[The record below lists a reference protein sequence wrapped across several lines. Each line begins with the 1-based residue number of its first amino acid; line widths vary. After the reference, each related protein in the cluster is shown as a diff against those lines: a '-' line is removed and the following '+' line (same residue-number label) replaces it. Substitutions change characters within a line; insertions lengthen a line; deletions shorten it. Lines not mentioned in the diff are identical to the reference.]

1 VVRPQDSNRLA
12 TLDYIETARI
22 SLNGTFDDYWG
33 GRGKNLRHNMK
44 RQRNRLEREGVQIG
58 FQGLSRPQEMER
70 GVEDYGRL
78 ESAGW
83 KSARGTAIELN
94 NQQGRFYQDLL
105 ERFAATGQARCYRLY
120 FDDRL
125 VASDLCVSGFG
136 TLVILKT
143 THDEECKGYSPGQLL
158 HREEVPQCFA
168 EAGLSSLEFY
178 GKVMD
183 WHRRWTSDVRQM
195 YHVNFYTK
203 PVWSVA
209 HKFLSKLSQRQA

>member
-1 VVRPQDSNRLA
+1 VARPQDSNRLA

-22 SLNGTFDDYWG
+22 SLNGSFEDYWN

-44 RQRNRLEREGVQIG
+44 RQRNRLEREGVRIG
-58 FQGLSRPQEMER
+58 FEVLSQPQEMEQ
-70 GVEDYGRL
+70 GVGDYGRL

-83 KSARGTAIELN
+83 KSAQGTAVEHN
-94 NQQGRFYQDLL
+94 NQQGRFYRDLL
-105 ERFAATGQARCYRLY
+105 ERYAATGEARCYRLY
-120 FDDRL
+120 FGDQL

-158 HREEVPQCFA
+158 HRQEVPECFA
-168 EAGLSSLEFY
+168 EDGLASLEFY

-183 WHRRWTSDVRQM
+183 WHRRWTSEVRRM
-195 YHVNFYTK
+195 YHVNFYAK
-203 PVWSVA
+203 PVLSVA
-209 HKFLSKLSQRQA
+209 HKLLSRFSQRDA